1 MHYCGKAF
9 AREKVVGVMG
19 IRIVLNSHVGD
30 GSVRMKRIGPW
41 KDEGVA

>member
-1 MHYCGKAF
+1 VHCYERMF

-30 GSVRMKRIGPW
+30 GFVRMKRIDPW